1 MEKLVVFPLNNDT
14 EILIKG
20 LKENKLYQVVAVSS
34 YIEDRSRL
42 ELLQKKSSIY
52 CSTEFEECLTR
63 ADAIVFSEN
72 TMGYSYDG
80 YQKRVQMALD
90 SGKKIYAGLALL
102 DKIQIDRDKV
112 CILQESELSDEV
124 VSPNKKKIDIP
135 VISVMELGENCEK
148 FQSFRR
154 YFRRNQR
161 RRRNLSPRPYQTDS
175 VYCPASADCN
185 RHR

>member
-72 TMGYSYDG
+72 TILYTVYIAYEPDIILLNQEEEIFESSKASDIDMYIVRKNNMYELYAEDRIGITYNIED
-80 YQKRVQMALD
+80 
-90 SGKKIYAGLALL
+90 IYEL
-102 DKIQIDRDKV
+102 V
-112 CILQESELSDEV
+112 CQ
-124 VSPNKKKIDIP
+124 
-135 VISVMELGENCEK
+135 
-148 FQSFRR
+148 
-154 YFRRNQR
+154 YF
-161 RRRNLSPRPYQTDS
+161 
-175 VYCPASADCN
+175 A
-185 RHR
+185 